1 MDFRCILLSLIF
13 WLTPTE
19 VNSEEQVRSI
29 NTFLYQHPDQAVNTI
44 STFLYKKPDQPLN
57 RFNTLLYQYPNQV
70 LSTVNHLEKKL
81 SKDSLSAT
89 TQLRIALLKC
99 NAYLQIGE
107 NEAALNLAR
116 LSEAKA
122 KKNKHEQA
130 RPYFMLCMAEAYA
143 NLNDI
148 QQALPL
154 LYSAITLAR
163 QDKQPQALISGLW
176 LRSKLDARVENYDPA
191 KDDLTLALD
200 LYPEL
205 YEQKSQWSWPPKAYL
220 YATMAK
226 LQQQTGHKEKA
237 DSFMERAFKS
247 PHVEGKIELN
257 LALDMAK
264 IALENKQEQT
274 RKSALQQARLLLPE
288 LGTELELAY
297 AYSKIAYIDFHNK
310 RFDSATQLL
319 NLSIK
324 TFTKQHKTIENM
336 RAKCLL
342 AQVKLTRGIKSEGV
356 KLMLDAIKI
365 GIKNQFYQDLEQS
378 YRVISKYYAE
388 NGQYELAFKYQQKR
402 FQTQKNENDYIKRIW
417 LLQLKSDS
425 SRQEVLQANKTQP
438 TKTFLKAP
446 FLLSQSLYIVTA
458 VILLILCV
466 MMTYKHLSRVRAKPS
481 NKILSVS
488 PQETTTLSEME
499 RLLNGSKQ
507 GHTPLSLLI
516 FDPSYI
522 NKHDLPTIIAQLKNT
537 LREQDKL
544 LHYDNDQ
551 LLIFLP
557 HTSEK
562 GALNVIQQLI
572 IALSPWQDDHRVNI
586 GLSTMQQFDNM
597 GSMIKRASINLL
609 SKIKSNES

>member
-13 WLTPTE
+13 WLTPIE
-19 VNSEEQVRSI
+19 VNGEEHISSS
-29 NTFLYQHPDQAVNTI
+29 NTLRYQHPDTAINTI
-44 STFLYKKPDQPLN
+44 STFLYNKPEQPLN

-70 LSTVNHLEKKL
+70 LETVNHLERKL
-81 SKDSLSAT
+81 AKGSLSET
-89 TQLRIALLKC
+89 TQLRISLLKC

-116 LSEAKA
+116 LSAAKA
-122 KKNKHEQA
+122 KKTKHESA
-130 RPYFMLCMAEAYA
+130 RPYLMLCMAEAYA

-154 LYSAITLAR
+154 LYSAITSAR
-163 QDKQPQALISGLW
+163 QNQQPQALVSGLW

-205 YEQKSQWSWPPKAYL
+205 HDQQSPWSWPPKAYL
-220 YATMAK
+220 LATMAK
-226 LQQQTGHKEKA
+226 LQQYTGDTEKA
-237 DSFMERAFKS
+237 AFFMERALKS
-247 PHVEGKIELN
+247 PHVEGKIALN

-264 IALENKQEQT
+264 IALENKQEKI
-274 RKSALQQARLLLPE
+274 RKSALKQARLLLPD

-297 AYSKIAYIDFHNK
+297 AYSQIAYIDFHTK

-365 GIKNQFYQDLEQS
+365 GTKNQFYQDLELS
-378 YRVISKYYAE
+378 YRVLSQYYAE
-388 NGQYELAFKYQQKR
+388 NGNFELAFQYQQKR
-402 FQTQKNENDYIKRIW
+402 FHIQKNENDYIKRIW

-425 SRQEVLQANKTQP
+425 SRQAVLQEHKTQP
-438 TKTFLKAP
+438 TKT
-446 FLLSQSLYIVTA
+446 LLPVPLIFTQNTYIFT
-458 VILLILCV
+458 VIILIILIIL
-466 MMTYKHLSRVRAKPS
+466 MTYKHLLRKKTKPLTNAIPTS
-481 NKILSVS
+481 I
-488 PQETTTLSEME
+488 QDITDFTAIEQ
-499 RLLNGSKQ
+499 LLNNSKQ
-507 GHTPLSLLI
+507 AHTSLSLLL
-516 FDPSYI
+516 FDPSEI
-522 NKHDLPTIIAQLKNT
+522 NKHNFPAVIAQLKNT
-537 LREQDKL
+537 LREQDKI
-544 LHYDNDQ
+544 LHYDNNQ

-562 GALNVIQQLI
+562 GALNVIQQLTVT
-572 IALSPWQDDHRVNI
+572 LSPWQHSHRVNI
-586 GLSTMQQFDNM
+586 GLSSMQQFDNM
-597 GSMIKRASINLL
+597 DSMIKRASINLL
-609 SKIKSNES
+609 SKMKSN